1 MIDTNRKTY
10 TDRVV
15 RGDDGVYRWQAPLNR
30 EQQIKVVKIV
40 FGVCGGLCVLF
51 ILGALILDPSM
62 LTAVLLSTLAVLL
75 IAGLPCW
82 LYLRGGEIWQ
92 KYEMSEE
99 RLHFVGYGRSDA
111 YYDFK
116 AIRKVRILAEQ
127 NLLEV
132 RTALSVAPF
141 FVPHEDFA
149 FVQDYVLRR
158 LPDTVQLRYD

>member
-82 LYLRGGEIWQ
+82 LYLRGDID
-92 KYEMSEE
+92 
-99 RLHFVGYGRSDA
+99 RLRTLFA
-111 YYDFK
+111 L
-116 AIRKVRILAEQ
+116 IEQ
-127 NLLEV
+127 AWEKGDNE
-132 RTALSVAPF
+132 
-141 FVPHEDFA
+141 HE
-149 FVQDYVLRR
+149 L
-158 LPDTVQLRYD
+158 